1 MVVYYKKNLSSYWGS
16 ISLRY
21 KLSSWLSY
29 VNGGI
34 YLVCVCVYEFVKSG
48 LYPRSLFL
56 LVHVFWLVKSLLKEE
71 EREK

>member
-29 VNGGI
+29 VNG
-34 YLVCVCVYEFVKSG
+34 YTWCVCVCVCVYEFVKSG

-56 LVHVFWLVKSLLKEE
+56 LVHVFWLV
-71 EREK
+71 RVC